1 MYTIFSCDFSTS
13 IRRQKDRPKMI
24 ISWKLRTKQSKFF
37 YFSIFFTCSYGT
49 KGEKIE
55 KNRSFTTNNKGFLKS
70 LRISNP
76 LDHKNGFFFE
86 NNFFLLIFHFVIK
99 FLYFLVYCLD
109 LIYVIYTCLYMEPMI
124 NLCNQSTN
132 HLVFFFFFLEWKSTN
147 HLVN

>member
-86 NNFFLLIFHFVIK
+86 NNFFTDFPHRYQILVLPCLLFRFDICD
-99 FLYFLVYCLD
+99 LYLLVHGTHDKL
-109 LIYVIYTCLYMEPMI
+109 M
-124 NLCNQSTN
+124 
-132 HLVFFFFFLEWKSTN
+132 
-147 HLVN
+147 

>member
-1 MYTIFSCDFSTS
+1 
-13 IRRQKDRPKMI
+13 MI

-55 KNRSFTTNNKGFLKS
+55 KKQSFTTNNKGFLKS

-86 NNFFLLIFHFVIK
+86 NNFF
-99 FLYFLVYCLD
+99 Y
-109 LIYVIYTCLYMEPMI
+109 
-124 NLCNQSTN
+124 
-132 HLVFFFFFLEWKSTN
+132 
-147 HLVN
+147 